1 MGQFLSL
8 HILQTQ
14 QGSNTLEFF
23 LLFNCSDYS
32 PLGREFI
39 LHPIN

>member
-8 HILQTQ
+8 HILQA
-14 QGSNTLEFF
+14 QGKPHLRIF
-23 LLFNCSDYS
+23 LLFNCSDDS
-32 PLGREFI
+32 PLGKEFI